1 MSPLITTTGITF
13 RTVLFYILTF
23 IGIVLF
29 VGYVLFQARF
39 MLEGPQIFLT
49 SQNSGVQT
57 EALIHLEGH
66 ARNIVRMTLNG
77 RQIYTDTSGN
87 FNEALVLENGYTI
100 ATLQAEDRYGR
111 TTILTQAF
119 VYKKTDDVVSINQ
132 R

>member
-13 RTVLFYILTF
+13 RTFLFYLLTL
-23 IGIVLF
+23 IGILLF
-29 VGYVLFQARF
+29 IGYVLFQARF
-39 MLEGPQIFLT
+39 ILEGPQIILT
-49 SQNSGVQT
+49 NQDSVVQT
-57 EALIHLEGH
+57 TALVHIEGH

-77 RQIYTDTSGN
+77 RQIYTDTTGN

-111 TTILTQAF
+111 TTILTQEF
-119 VYKKTDDVVSINQ
+119 VYKKTGDVVSINQ